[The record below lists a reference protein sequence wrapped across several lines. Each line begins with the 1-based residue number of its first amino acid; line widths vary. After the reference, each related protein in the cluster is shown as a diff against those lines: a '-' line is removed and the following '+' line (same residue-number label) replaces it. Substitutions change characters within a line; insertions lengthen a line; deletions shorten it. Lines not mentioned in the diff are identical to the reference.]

1 MNRAYEVGQAVPYKW
16 RQKGTRQ
23 QRPGYQYRYNPQ
35 QQTEQYKGV
44 PLTPVLLQAFKNDKN
59 AVIEFLDSV
68 QNAELGIIKQRAN
81 DAGYI
86 QSLIKKVQTDAA
98 AAAKALEIDG

>member
-23 QRPGYQYRYNPQ
+23 QRPGYSSPGQT

>member
-1 MNRAYEVGQAVPYKW
+1 M
-16 RQKGTRQ
+16 TRK
-23 QRPGYQYRYNPQ
+23 QYRAPRTGYPYPGQTQ
-35 QQTEQYKGV
+35 QPEQYKGV
-44 PLTPVLLQAFKNDKN
+44 PLTTVLLQAFKNDKK

-86 QSLIKKVQTDAA
+86 QSLIKKVQDDAA
-98 AAAKALEIDG
+98 ATAKALEIDG